1 MCVLLEIGQQLSLCV
16 LMQNHYFIF
25 LNALFDLESI
35 LMMPLNEKVKFKTC
49 EVDPVWFNADN
60 FFYYLPV
67 QSFYQSIRFC
77 SVLKKNKKIR
87 GDDGL
92 LGTIFFFFFK

>member
-1 MCVLLEIGQQLSLCV
+1 MCVLLEIVQQLSLCV

-49 EVDPVWFNADN
+49 EVDLVWFNADK
-60 FFYYLPV
+60 FFLLLACPV
-67 QSFYQSIRFC
+67 FLSIYKVLFC
-77 SVLKKNKKIR
+77 LKKKIKKS
-87 GDDGL
+87 GVMMD
-92 LGTIFFFFFK
+92 F